1 MDDAEMEWL
10 QSKDAASCAV
20 WEWYKCDSQKRG
32 DGSVRTLSEQEVDTI
47 SRRLGIDSPR
57 FSQISQ
63 NLHAV
68 KWISQNVIRGWQ
80 KWQGART
87 PEEDAARKQAEYWKQ
102 KALLGKGLENI
113 TDVSPKASQSLPKP
127 PLEENRGEQRREN
140 PPVVPQGGR
149 IDPTGDM
156 FDHQKTTKPKIE
168 IQLPANIRTPEVEKL
183 WGDWLAHLKQ
193 KHTPPTKK
201 AIEMQMK
208 KLSDLGPDRAVA
220 TLTHSITQSYQGLY
234 EPETSQPKNG
244 ATIVSMNDELK
255 RVLTRIGTLESTYG
269 DMQTWSQEDRLE
281 LKRLRQRKVELQS
294 KLGVLV

>member
-1 MDDAEMEWL
+1 VNHEAPGTET
-10 QSKDAASCAV
+10 QPSKWTTPRWSGCNPRMRRRALSGNGTNVIA
-20 WEWYKCDSQKRG
+20 KKRG

-127 PLEENRGEQRREN
+127 P
-140 PPVVPQGGR
+140 
-149 IDPTGDM
+149 
-156 FDHQKTTKPKIE
+156 
-168 IQLPANIRTPEVEKL
+168 
-183 WGDWLAHLKQ
+183 
-193 KHTPPTKK
+193 
-201 AIEMQMK
+201 
-208 KLSDLGPDRAVA
+208 
-220 TLTHSITQSYQGLY
+220 
-234 EPETSQPKNG
+234 
-244 ATIVSMNDELK
+244 
-255 RVLTRIGTLESTYG
+255 
-269 DMQTWSQEDRLE
+269 
-281 LKRLRQRKVELQS
+281 
-294 KLGVLV
+294 